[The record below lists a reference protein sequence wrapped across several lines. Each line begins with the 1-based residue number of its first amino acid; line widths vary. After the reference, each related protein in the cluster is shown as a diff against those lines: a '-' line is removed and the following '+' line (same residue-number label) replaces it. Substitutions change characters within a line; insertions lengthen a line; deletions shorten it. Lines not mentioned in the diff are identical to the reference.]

1 MRKTANHPVVQI
13 RKTHLTISVVHG
25 ELEEGAV
32 EADEA
37 DEGADGDEMGDVEP
51 YFMRDSSGH
60 GGRGQDA

>member
-1 MRKTANHPVVQI
+1 M
-13 RKTHLTISVVHG
+13 TISVVHG